1 MTNKEIWR
9 QFLDDCKSIIVF
21 DTETT
26 GVQAGFNTILSLSWQ
41 ELDSNLNT
49 INEQT
54 RYFDWPENE
63 VRVSM
68 GAININK
75 LTRERLRELGTTD
88 KKQELQ
94 KFSETL
100 AESGLLVGHN
110 AKFDIGFLN
119 SEFKENEVETNIAR
133 HIPVFDTMVS
143 MTTYCK
149 IPRNGHHGIGNFKYP
164 RLGELAQ
171 FLHVNTSD
179 IDFHQS
185 SSDVEVTVR
194 CLREIVSNGL
204 VPPTR

>member
-1 MTNKEIWR
+1 
-9 QFLDDCKSIIVF
+9 
-21 DTETT
+21 
-26 GVQAGFNTILSLSWQ
+26 
-41 ELDSNLNT
+41 
-49 INEQT
+49 
-54 RYFDWPENE
+54 
-63 VRVSM
+63 M

-75 LTRERLRELGTTD
+75 LTRERLHELGTTD

-119 SEFKENEVETNIAR
+119 SEFKDNEVETNIAR